1 MDFILTREQKSM
13 QKAAREFLKAE
24 CTSDFVRAM
33 EADDTG
39 CTPEFWRKMTQLDWM
54 ALTVPEQYE
63 GVGGSLIDL
72 VLMLQEMGRACVPGP
87 FFSTVVLGITTIVE
101 CGSDSQR
108 RELLPKLAD
117 GQLVM
122 TLALAEVGTTRWNP
136 NLITLDAAAD
146 SDGFIINGT
155 KLFVADAHVADY
167 IICVARTT
175 GASTDPA
182 GITLFLVDPKT
193 PGIELKPLKTIG
205 GDKQFE
211 IGFKDVRIQAESI
224 LGQLNQG
231 GSHLKRIL
239 QVAAVCKCA
248 EMVGGAESVLEMSSA
263 YAKERQQFGK
273 PIGSFQAV
281 QHHCANMLIDLEGSR
296 YITYKAAWM
305 LDNHLA
311 CDKEVAIAKAWVS
324 DAYKKTAAVGHQVQ
338 GGAAFMA
345 EHDMAL
351 FSRRAAAAAV
361 TFGDAGHYREVIAGL
376 IGL

>member
-13 QKAAREFLKAE
+13 QKAAREFLKTE

-33 EADDTG
+33 EADNTG
-39 CTPEFWRKMTQLDWM
+39 CTPEFWRKMAQLDWM
-54 ALTVPEQYE
+54 ALTVPVQHE

-72 VLMLQEMGRACVPGP
+72 VLMLEEMGRACVPGP
-87 FFSTVVLGITTIVE
+87 FFSTIVLGTTAIVE
-101 CGSDSQR
+101 CGSDSQQQ
-108 RELLPKLAD
+108 ELLPKIAD
-117 GQLVM
+117 GQLVT
-122 TLALAEVGTTRWNP
+122 TLALAEIGTTRWNP
-136 NLITLDAAAD
+136 NLITVDAAAD
-146 SDGFIINGT
+146 SDGYVINGS
-155 KLFVADAHVADY
+155 KLFVPDAHVADY
-167 IICVARTT
+167 IICVARTS
-175 GASTDPA
+175 GNRADPT
-182 GITLFLVDPKT
+182 GITLFLVDAGT
-193 PGIELKPLKTIG
+193 AGMELKPLKTIG

-211 IGFKDVRIQAESI
+211 IGFKNVKVSGKNI
-224 LGQLNQG
+224 LGRIDEG
-231 GSHLKRIL
+231 GGHLKRIL

-248 EMVGGAESVLEMSSA
+248 EMVGGAERVLEMSSA

-305 LDNHLA
+305 LDNRLA

-324 DAYKKTAAVGHQVQ
+324 EAYKKTAALGHQVQ

-345 EHDMAL
+345 EHDMTL

>member
-87 FFSTVVLGITTIVE
+87 FFSTVVLGITAIVE

-324 DAYKKTAAVGHQVQ
+324 DAYKKTAALGHQVQ

-345 EHDMAL
+345 EHDMTL

>member
-87 FFSTVVLGITTIVE
+87 FFSTVVLGITAIVE

-146 SDGFIINGT
+146 SDGYLLNGT

-167 IICVARTT
+167 IICVARTS

-224 LGQLNQG
+224 LGQLNEG
-231 GSHLKRIL
+231 GDHLKRIL

-324 DAYKKTAAVGHQVQ
+324 DAYKKTAALGHQVQ

-345 EHDMAL
+345 EHDMTL

>member
-13 QKAAREFLKAE
+13 QKAAREFLKTE
-24 CTSDFVRAM
+24 CTSDFVREM
-33 EADDTG
+33 EADDAG
-39 CTPEFWRKMTQLDWM
+39 CTPEFWRKMAQLDWM

-72 VLMLQEMGRACVPGP
+72 VLMLEEMGRACVPGP
-87 FFSTVVLGITTIVE
+87 FFSTVVLGITSIVE
-101 CGSDSQR
+101 CGSDSQQ
-108 RELLPKLAD
+108 RELLPKIAD
-117 GQLVM
+117 GHLVM

-136 NLITLDAAAD
+136 NLITVDAVAD
-146 SDGFIINGT
+146 SDGYVINGT
-155 KLFVADAHVADY
+155 KLFVADSHVADY
-167 IICVARTT
+167 IICVARTS
-175 GASTDPA
+175 GDSADPT
-182 GITLFLVDPKT
+182 GITLFLVDAKT

-211 IGFKDVRIQAESI
+211 IGFKDVRVQGEHI
-224 LGQLNQG
+224 LGRLNEG
-231 GSHLKRIL
+231 GGHLKRIL

-248 EMVGGAESVLEMSSA
+248 EMVGGAQSVLEMSSA

-273 PIGSFQAV
+273 PIGSFQAI

-305 LDNHLA
+305 LDNRLA

-324 DAYKKTAAVGHQVQ
+324 EAYKKTAALGHQVQ

-345 EHDMAL
+345 EHDMTL

>member
-1 MDFILTREQKSM
+1 LTI
-13 QKAAREFLKAE
+13 
-24 CTSDFVRAM
+24 
-33 EADDTG
+33 
-39 CTPEFWRKMTQLDWM
+39 PE
-54 ALTVPEQYE
+54 EYE

-72 VLMLQEMGRACVPGP
+72 VLMLEEMGRACTPGP
-87 FFSTVVLGITTIVE
+87 FFSTIVPGITSIVE
-101 CGSDSQR
+101 YGSDSQKR
-108 RELLPKLAD
+108 VLLPKIAD

-122 TLALAEVGTTRWNP
+122 TLALAEVATTRWDP
-136 NLITLDAAAD
+136 NMISVDAAAASD
-146 SDGFIINGT
+146 SYIINGT

-167 IICVARTT
+167 IICVARTS
-175 GASTDPA
+175 GGSTDPT
-182 GITLFLVDPKT
+182 GITLFLVDAKT
-193 PGIELKPLKTIG
+193 PGIEMRPLKTIG

-211 IGFKDVRIQAESI
+211 ICFKDVKVQGENI
-224 LGQLNQG
+224 LGKLNEG
-231 GSHLKRIL
+231 GGHLKRIL

-248 EMVGGAESVLEMSSA
+248 EMVGGAERVLEMSSA

-305 LDNHLA
+305 LDNRMA

-324 DAYKKTAAVGHQVQ
+324 EAYKRIAALGHQVQ

-345 EHDMAL
+345 EHDMTL
-351 FSRRAAAAAV
+351 YSRRAAAAAV
-361 TFGDAGHYREVIAGL
+361 TFGDVGYYREVIAGS

>member
-324 DAYKKTAAVGHQVQ
+324 DAYKKTAALGHQVQ

-345 EHDMAL
+345 EHDMTL